1 MPDACLD
8 DFMRIVRDG
17 YYAADPD
24 RLSRVAESLFA
35 TQPGSGAAVLVPG
48 QQINK

>member
-1 MPDACLD
+1 
-8 DFMRIVRDG
+8 MRIVREG
-17 YYAADPD
+17 YYGTDPN

-35 TQPGSGAAVLVPG
+35 TRPGSGAAVFVPG